1 MTTPTEKDSWAKAF
15 KSPLALKLIAM
26 DNQDESDER
35 IKRLILTLRD
45 ITLAVQIAPFVV
57 SLFYIVGIIVQTF
70 CPVDTAWFFSIL
82 LFTPPPIIIIMLI
95 FSRILRLCRWHRL
108 ASAIPLVPFCF
119 TIIDAYLIE
128 LTDLAVYILN
138 GITACMTILL
148 LAAAYNVFLKP
159 HHYV

>member
-1 MTTPTEKDSWAKAF
+1 MERNSSQRVS
-15 KSPLALKLIAM
+15 KSLSAQKLIAM

-57 SLFYIVGIIVQTF
+57 SFFFIVGIIVQTF
-70 CPVDTAWFFSIL
+70 CSVDTAWLFSII

-95 FSRILRLCRWHRL
+95 FSKILHLCRWHRL
-108 ASAIPLVPFCF
+108 ACTIPLVPFCF

-128 LTDLAVYILN
+128 LTDIAVYILN